1 MAGRE
6 AGPHQQRC
14 VAAGLGAWRATAD
27 AATASELEFQIE
39 ASDAGSFLSRVGFAN
54 VVKGGKATLA
64 GTLNWRGDPSSLDY
78 PSLGGELKLEATD
91 GQFLEIDPGIGK
103 LLSLMSLQQLPRRIG
118 LDFSDVFSKG
128 FKFERIDAEARV
140 EKGVMGLKD
149 FKMSGSAADVE
160 MRGDVDLA
168 RETQNLRV
176 RIIPGVGDTAG
187 TALVFVN
194 PAVGVAAVIAQRVL
208 KNPLGQMLAYQ
219 YTVTGSWSDPK
230 VARISAPRPV
240 ESDKAVSP

>member
-1 MAGRE
+1 MERGSSRLPAGE
-6 AGPHQQRC
+6 
-14 VAAGLGAWRATAD
+14 
-27 AATASELEFQIE
+27 
-39 ASDAGSFLSRVGFAN
+39 
-54 VVKGGKATLA
+54 
-64 GTLNWRGDPSSLDY
+64 
-78 PSLGGELKLEATD
+78 LEATD
-91 GQFLEIDPGIGK
+91 GQFLEIDPGFGK

-128 FKFERIDAEARV
+128 FKFERIDADARV

-219 YTVTGSWSDPK
+219 YTVTGTWSDPK
-230 VARISAPRPV
+230 VARVGAPRV
-240 ESDKAVSP
+240 ETEKATSP

>member
-1 MAGRE
+1 GGER
-6 AGPHQQRC
+6 P
-14 VAAGLGAWRATAD
+14 T
-27 AATASELEFQIE
+27 SELEFQLD
-39 ASDAGSFLSRVGFAN
+39 AADAGAFLGRAGFPN
-54 VVKGGKATLA
+54 VVKGSKATLLGSLA
-64 GTLNWRGDPSSLDY
+64 WRGELSDIDY
-78 PSLGGELKLEATD
+78 PTLAGDLKLEAAE
-91 GQFLEIDPGIGK
+91 GQFLEIDAGYGK
-103 LLSLMSLQQLPRRIG
+103 LLSLMSLQQVPRRIG

-140 EKGVMGLKD
+140 DKGVMGLKD
-149 FKMSGSAADVE
+149 FRMTGSAADVE
-160 MRGDVDLA
+160 MRGTVDIA
-168 RETQNLRV
+168 RETQDLHV

-230 VARISAPRPV
+230 VARASVPRPV
-240 ESDKAVSP
+240 DSDKAVSP